1 MNRREFLGTT
11 AAAAGGAAS
20 GLAGGGLALAATG
33 EATAGGAEASSASG
47 HSRVW
52 QVGAAGD
59 FDTLRLA
66 TRETPRPG
74 RDEVLVDV
82 HMSGL
87 AARDQAIVRG
97 WFLEDKPPTRIPLSE
112 GVGTVA
118 AVGEGVTGVAVGER
132 VTCAH
137 FARWISGPW
146 DPVNYAVDVGNTVD
160 GWLGER
166 VLLPASGVLRVPEGV
181 DDRTAATVSGS
192 GVTAW
197 QALHEVARVRAG
209 DTVLT
214 LGTGGVSTW
223 GLLIAKAAGARVVM
237 TSSSDEKL
245 AQMRALGADVTV
257 NYRRHRDW
265 GERIHAE
272 TGGANIVLETVGRIT
287 LDRSMQACANNA
299 MVVMI
304 GTTPLPERL
313 PEMPGLYVRNLGL
326 RAISNGSRDM
336 LAALLRAV
344 AANGIEAVVGGVF
357 GFEDVVAAFEYA
369 AAADHAG
376 KVLIDHRL

>member
-1 MNRREFLGTT
+1 M
-11 AAAAGGAAS
+11 AAGGAAGGIAA
-20 GLAGGGLALAATG
+20 GLATEAEAPAPGREPLDPPGRARVWHIG
-33 EATAGGAEASSASG
+33 EAGGFE
-47 HSRVW
+47 
-52 QVGAAGD
+52 
-59 FDTLRLA
+59 TLRLV
-66 TRETPRPG
+66 TRETPGPRRG
-74 RDEVLVDV
+74 EVLVDV

-112 GVGTVA
+112 GVGTVV
-118 AVGEGVTGVAVGER
+118 AVGEGVTHVAVGER

-137 FARWISGPW
+137 FARWISGAW

-166 VLLPASGVLRVPEGV
+166 VVLPASGVLPVPEGV

-223 GLLIAKAAGARVVM
+223 GLLLAKAAGARVVI

-245 AQMRALGADVTV
+245 AQMRELGADVTV

-287 LDRSMQACANNA
+287 LDRSMEACANNA
-299 MVVMI
+299 TLVMI

-313 PEMPGLYVRNLGL
+313 PQMPGLYVRNLGL

-344 AANGIEAVVGGVF
+344 AANRIEAVVGGVF
-357 GFEDVVAAFEYA
+357 GFEEAVAAFEYA

-376 KVLIDHRL
+376 KVLIDHRR

>member
-11 AAAAGGAAS
+11 AVAAGGAAS
-20 GLAGGGLALAATG
+20 GFAGGMAHAG
-33 EATAGGAEASSASG
+33 EARAGESETLDAPRR
-47 HSRVW
+47 SRVW
-52 QVGAAGD
+52 QIGGAGG
-59 FDTLRLA
+59 FETLRLA
-66 TRETPRPG
+66 TRATPMPG
-74 RDEVLVDV
+74 RGEVLVEV

-112 GVGTVA
+112 GVGTVV
-118 AVGEGVTGVAVGER
+118 AVGEDVTHVAVGER

-166 VLLPASGVLRVPEGV
+166 VILPASGVLRVPDGV

-197 QALHEVARVRAG
+197 QALHEIARVRAG

-223 GLLIAKAAGARVVM
+223 GLLLAKAAGARVVI

-357 GFEDVVAAFEYA
+357 GFEEVVAAFEYA

-376 KVLIDHRL
+376 KVLIDHRR